1 MHINMIQSYKILN
14 GSGSKAPAY
23 IQSEPI
29 TNTLEANLCVF
40 LQTTGFLMSSPFE
53 CLLTRLAS
61 FVACNYL
68 VQETMFQVQ
77 N

>member
-1 MHINMIQSYKILN
+1 MHINMIPIPIKILN

-40 LQTTGFLMSSPFE
+40 LQTTGFSNVQSIRMPTNPFG
-53 CLLTRLAS
+53 
-61 FVACNYL
+61 FVCC
-68 VQETMFQVQ
+68 M
-77 N
+77 